1 MLQIEAKNKTDV
13 IKVADWSTET
23 GYKGATNYVKEK
35 FPRFF
40 RIGTVEIQKNLY
52 DVQNFKMLM
61 KEYCNFSNNL
71 YCQVAQMPWASYKFD
86 ERGMIMRDENNMP
99 ILTGYCVEV
108 RMKNI

>member
-40 RIGTVEIQKNLY
+40 RIGTV
-52 DVQNFKMLM
+52 V
-61 KEYCNFSNNL
+61 
-71 YCQVAQMPWASYKFD
+71 
-86 ERGMIMRDENNMP
+86 
-99 ILTGYCVEV
+99 ILTKKIYITSKIFQLENVQKAEL
-108 RMKNI
+108 